1 MGLQYSSAISELLKS
16 IRTVPFTSLTIKD
29 DKLSGVIQLLEYIT
43 LVNMVMS

>member
-1 MGLQYSSAISELLKS
+1 MGLQYSAAISELLKA
-16 IRTVPFTSLTIKD
+16 IRTVRFTSLTIKD